1 MLSDALADLQ
11 KKHFFKEALWQEASS
26 HEGDEGLTG
35 AMEFQILSQKV
46 QVEFL
51 MFSYVAMLSMFACLS
66 AGQVLLQGSPMPD
79 LVSGDCSNFIHL
91 ELWMTVLHTEELRG
105 FLS

>member
-35 AMEFQILSQKV
+35 AMEVQMLSQKV
-46 QVEFL
+46 QVKFL
-51 MFSYVAMLSMFACLS
+51 MFSYVAMLS
-66 AGQVLLQGSPMPD
+66 
-79 LVSGDCSNFIHL
+79 
-91 ELWMTVLHTEELRG
+91 VLHVYLQDRYFFKGAPCQT
-105 FLS
+105 